1 MPDEQK
7 PKDTAKPPDDALP
20 QKARA
25 PRPEPKYETKKF
37 VAVLMDENG
46 HKRRTTQRV
55 QVQVG

>member
-7 PKDTAKPPDDALP
+7 PKDVAKPADDALP

-25 PRPEPKYETKKF
+25 PRPEPKYEIKEF

-46 HKRRTTQRV
+46 NKRRATQRV
-55 QVQVG
+55 RVQVG